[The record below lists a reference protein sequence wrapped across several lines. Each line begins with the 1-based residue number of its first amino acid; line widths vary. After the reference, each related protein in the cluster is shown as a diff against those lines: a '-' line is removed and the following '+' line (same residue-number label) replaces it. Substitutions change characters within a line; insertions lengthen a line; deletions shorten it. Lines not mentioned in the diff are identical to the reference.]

1 MASEE
6 ESKRSHSVNQAVT
19 SQRDSEEATQPLR
32 RGKGRARRQLP
43 PSIESLT
50 ESEQEPEVDEGLQ
63 PNVRQMIKFQNISSR
78 PGGDLAL
85 KSPFGTSTSIQAP
98 EQPELAVKPPKRGR
112 GRGRK
117 QLLAAM

>member
-1 MASEE
+1 MASSE

-32 RGKGRARRQLP
+32 RSRSRARRQLP
-43 PSIESLT
+43 PSIESLS
-50 ESEQEPEVDEGLQ
+50 ESEQEPGVDEGLQ
-63 PNVRQMIKFQNISSR
+63 PNVRQTIKFQKVYSR
-78 PGGDLAL
+78 LGGDLAL
-85 KSPFGTSTSIQAP
+85 KSPFGTSNSIQTM

>member
-1 MASEE
+1 MASSE

-32 RGKGRARRQLP
+32 RGRSRARRQLP

-50 ESEQEPEVDEGLQ
+50 ESEQEPGVDEGLQ
-63 PNVRQMIKFQNISSR
+63 PNVRQMIKFQKVYSR
-78 PGGDLAL
+78 LGGDLA
-85 KSPFGTSTSIQAP
+85 SNSIQTM
-98 EQPELAVKPPKRGR
+98 EQPELAVKSPKRGR